1 MSDSTFLAK
10 WRRKCAKHLL
20 SVPNFV
26 VFSYLD
32 FLDSVFC
39 VIYKHLDLL
48 FEGKASPC
56 YCTTKKIDINGQLSD
71 DNEISETL
79 QYGKRK
85 KLKELVVLLR
95 FVEDLLNKSKGFEA
109 IYISKNRKNGD
120 FYRVGNRWSDCGCDS
135 CISWMKTD
143 DPKLHVEVNKA
154 SSQAIGNPNRTEN
167 VIFIHGILSSSS
179 FWTKTL
185 FPKLSESKKIKE
197 YQMYAVDIL
206 GHGKSPKP
214 RDSLYTLKEHVE
226 WIEKSLISE
235 YKLNSFHVV
244 AHSMGCIIGLAPSN
258 LSPLLPLLWPPT
270 AFIWSIMVWYEHLS
284 RCVCLLVCR
293 NHRFWEA
300 LIKRLTSSRDVNF
313 LVMDWTKHIHHSGWH
328 TTHNVLYIGVKEMDK
343 NLETL
348 MKLKKRVHVIVG
360 SRDKTSPPDFRHN
373 IKTKFPDV
381 ELHNI
386 PNAGHRSII
395 LTRETD
401 FAHNLFHI
409 WENTASH
416 HHHNAHTEGE

>member
-185 FPKLSESKKIKE
+185 FPKLSESKKMKE
-197 YQMYAVDIL
+197 YQISL
-206 GHGKSPKP
+206 KSITLIAPPYFPSKEGVEMRAMKWLTPK
-214 RDSLYTLKEHVE
+214 R
-226 WIEKSLISE
+226 
-235 YKLNSFHVV
+235 
-244 AHSMGCIIGLAPSN
+244 
-258 LSPLLPLLWPPT
+258 LWPPT
-270 AFIWSIMVWYEHLS
+270 AFIWSIMVW
-284 RCVCLLVCR
+284 
-293 NHRFWEA
+293 FWEA